1 MSVTK
6 KAYPGVCSDYDS
18 VIRALDQT
26 CTTYKEISDKIT
38 EEYGMRISPTAL
50 SKYIRKMELQPLLGV
65 VAPPEEVINEK
76 EIDPKDL
83 TPPEERELLEALGY
97 DARYHIVGGKQWQ
110 RQPGGPFLSSYR
122 VELKPVKTEQTEA
135 DAEEFNLPTL
145 FAEASKYKGTR
156 IPAPWKPSLSATVV
170 CWADPQ
176 TGKVDKYGGIQEQYD
191 RVYSIKD
198 QLEDYIVEAK
208 GDKALFLDAG
218 DGVEGFENTGSQ
230 AFTNGLS
237 LMDQIDL
244 EATYEQSYIQL
255 LAEFHNT
262 VEVYGIDSNHA
273 KWRSGKAVL
282 GRPGDDWGRFIK
294 RQLRKAF
301 ALNPDQYGHVS
312 FDEPDMWDRTLN
324 VDVYGTGIGL
334 AHGDQVSSIDAIPKW
349 WAGQSHGSQATA
361 DSEIL
366 ITGHFHHFLMRQT
379 GRGRNG
385 RQKYHLGLPTLDN
398 GSAWF
403 EGQSGE
409 SSDPGLIVFQVNEH
423 TGFNFDSL
431 TMLHGM

>member
-1 MSVTK
+1 VKQKHHQKNSISQLFLQKHLST
-6 KAYPGVCSDYDS
+6 
-18 VIRALDQT
+18 RALAFQLHG
-26 CTTYKEISDKIT
+26 S
-38 EEYGMRISPTAL
+38 L
-50 SKYIRKMELQPLLGV
+50 HFLQLLLHG
-65 VAPPEEVINEK
+65 
-76 EIDPKDL
+76 L
-83 TPPEERELLEALGY
+83 TL
-97 DARYHIVGGKQWQ
+97 
-110 RQPGGPFLSSYR
+110 RQ
-122 VELKPVKTEQTEA
+122 VKWT
-135 DAEEFNLPTL
+135 
-145 FAEASKYKGTR
+145 S
-156 IPAPWKPSLSATVV
+156 
-170 CWADPQ
+170 
-176 TGKVDKYGGIQEQYD
+176 YGGLQEQYD
-191 RVYSIKD
+191 RIYSIKD

-208 GDKALFLDAG
+208 GDKAIFLDAG

-230 AFTNGLS
+230 AFTNSLS

-301 ALNPDQYGHVS
+301 ALNPEQYGHVT

-366 ITGHFHHFLMRQT
+366 ITGHFHHFLLWT
-379 GRGRNG
+379 TVV
-385 RQKYHLGLPTLDN
+385 LGLK
-398 GSAWF
+398 
-403 EGQSGE
+403 
-409 SSDPGLIVFQVNEH
+409 
-423 TGFNFDSL
+423 DSL
-431 TMLHGM
+431 VNLVTQASLFSR